1 MRAPKG
7 LTLIETLIA
16 IFILVVLMTVVA
28 QSLLP
33 LFGLTRRSQTQFDAN
48 LRAQRVVEAIRVAW
62 RDPDKYRRTCATLP
76 LPPGVDIQVQAL
88 DKRAQPTGALGF
100 STDCSTAIPDPT
112 SVPAKR
118 VTVRVR
124 DREGQ
129 VRASLT
135 LDVRGP

>member
-48 LRAQRVVEAIRVAW
+48 LRAQRIVEAIRVAW
-62 RDPDKYRRTCATLP
+62 QDPDKYRRTCATFR

-88 DKRAQPTGALGF
+88 DKRAQPTGTLGF
-100 STDCSTAIPDPT
+100 STDCSTAVPDAT
-112 SVPAKR
+112 GIPAKR

-124 DREGQ
+124 DGKGR